1 MTILIL
7 LLVVVDI
14 IVPLLMLGA
23 RKSKFVN
30 EYIQS
35 DELII
40 AKATNSVFIIAFMV
54 AVMAIINLIAI
65 LHIVNLNTSPA
76 YGSSVFGETI
86 IYILLLIL
94 LWGMLKNY
102 CREFVVT
109 TKRVVLK
116 KGIVSRA
123 VKEFRY
129 DKLESCDVKQSI
141 IGRAFGYGSIVIHG
155 SGGSKVEESFI
166 QDPYEF
172 RQYLI
177 DKIV

>member
-7 LLVVVDI
+7 LLIVVDI

-23 RKSKFVN
+23 RNSKFVN

-40 AKATNSVFIIAFMV
+40 AKAKNSVFIIAFMV
-54 AVMAIINLIAI
+54 VLMAVINVIAI
-65 LHIVNLNTSPA
+65 RHIISLKASPA
-76 YGSSVFGETI
+76 YGSSVLGETI
-86 IYILLLIL
+86 IYLLLFIL

-102 CREFVVT
+102 CREFVIT

-155 SGGSKVEESFI
+155 SGGSKAEESFI

-177 DKIV
+177 DKII